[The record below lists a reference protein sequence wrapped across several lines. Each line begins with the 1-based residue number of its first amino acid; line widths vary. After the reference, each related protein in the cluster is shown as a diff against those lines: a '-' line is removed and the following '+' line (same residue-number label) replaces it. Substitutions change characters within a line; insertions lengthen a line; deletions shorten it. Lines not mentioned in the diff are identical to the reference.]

1 MRRLTWF
8 WLLVAVA
15 GVASAMIATRQ
26 QPSAAPHLWPPGKIL
41 VVAVPEQEAR
51 ALAPSAPSALGVYP
65 ESRRVADFFTEISRG
80 APAGRRLS
88 GGREGALR
96 RALDGAGVT
105 VQISFVPGSDLELLA
120 ASQSAF
126 GDPTT
131 RPEELVSLDPSE
143 DPPADVLVVTA
154 PDRDAVLELTPYRT
168 RSAVLVLGVP
178 PDGRTPVVVTVGHS
192 FGRGLLGDSVTRRPA
207 IVTPYDLAATI
218 LEQQGVRRPKSFV
231 GRPLRVVSAG
241 GGAESL
247 SRLGER
253 LERDVDFGQSLTAAT
268 MVLGLGLGF
277 SIPIVLRLAGRRE
290 WAARVAT
297 GGAFAT
303 AGYLGALFVPS
314 PRGDVRAVVLV
325 GGLIAGLVVR
335 PRDRARFVA
344 GLFVAVGAAM
354 AILTIWAAFRP
365 GGEPALSIWG
375 DPLVSWRFFGL
386 QNFEVA
392 FLGGAIAGAAALGA
406 PAPVIAVIGAVVLLV
421 AGAPRLGANFVGVL
435 TFGFSG
441 ALAVLAVARR
451 GFRAWHVPVAGVV
464 AVAAFTGALL
474 ADTGSVSSHG
484 GRAVERISTGGFGA
498 AVDVVRDRLTIGADA
513 IRAMPGGLIW
523 MSIGLL
529 GVFAMIVWVMRHPE
543 APLGARVAIVAGLAG
558 AVAVLALED
567 SGIKAAPV
575 AGFPALMI
583 WVQSFLA
590 TSQRQSLT
598 GAASATSSQ
607 GV

>member
-1 MRRLTWF
+1 MRRK
-8 WLLVAVA
+8 LLWGSLVLLAAALVVLMGATQAQPGAVA
-15 GVASAMIATRQ
+15 GR
-26 QPSAAPHLWPPGKIL
+26 LWPHGKVL
-41 VVAVPEQEAR
+41 VVAVPEQGAR
-51 ALAPSAPSALGVYP
+51 ALAPSAPAALGAFP
-65 ESRRVADFFTEISRG
+65 ESRLAVDFFTEISRG

-192 FGRGLLGDSVTRRPA
+192 LGRGLLGDSITRRPA
-207 IVTPYDLAATI
+207 IVTPYDVAATI

-231 GRPLRVVSAG
+231 GRPLRVVSGGG

-253 LERDVDFGQSLTAAT
+253 LERDVAFGQSLTAAT

-277 SIPIVLRLAGRRE
+277 AIPIGLGIAGRRE
-290 WAARVAT
+290 WAGRVAT

-314 PRGDVRAVVLV
+314 PRGDVRAVALV
-325 GGLIAGLVVR
+325 AGLIAGLVVR

-354 AILTIWAAFRP
+354 AILTIWAPLRP

-406 PAPVIAVIGAVVLLV
+406 PAPAIAVIGAVVLLV

-441 ALAVLAVARR
+441 ALAVLALARR

-498 AVDVVRDRLTIGADA
+498 VVDVVRDRLTIGADA

-543 APLGARVAIVAGLAG
+543 APLGARVAIAAGLAG

-590 TSQRQSLT
+590 SSRGSAPGG
-598 GAASATSSQ
+598 GA
-607 GV
+607 